1 MGLFSSREYAGTLVW
16 EELDNV
22 GDGRPQYVARAKVFG
37 GWLISSIANASL
49 GGSGI
54 AFIPDPNHEWL
65 PTKKIDNEEGKR
77 VPKNAEEEKRMK
89 LEEEW
94 NKRHRN

>member
-22 GDGRPQYVARAKVFG
+22 GDGSPRYVARAKVFG
-37 GWLISSIANASL
+37 GWLISSIANPSL

-54 AFIPDPNHEWL
+54 TFIPDPNHEWL
-65 PTKKIDNEEGKR
+65 STKKTDN
-77 VPKNAEEEKRMK
+77 EEEKRMK

-94 NKRHRN
+94 NKRHRNS

>member
-1 MGLFSSREYAGTLVW
+1 MGLFSSKEYAGTLIW
-16 EELDNV
+16 EELDNR

-37 GWLISSIANASL
+37 GWLISSISNASI

-54 AFIPDPNHEWL
+54 TFIPDPNHEWVANE
-65 PTKKIDNEEGKR
+65 KIENEEKR

-94 NKRHRN
+94 NKRHKKS

>member
-65 PTKKIDNEEGKR
+65 PTKKTDD
-77 VPKNAEEEKRMK
+77 EEKRMK

-94 NKRHRN
+94 NKRHRKS